1 MIYINLSVL
10 LLNYKIVNR
19 MVICMENKD
28 TRTRKYW
35 STSTDHELYDKLKLF
50 SSRSRIPVARLLDE
64 AIEDL
69 LLKHKEISEKTKT
82 P

>member
-1 MIYINLSVL
+1 ME
-10 LLNYKIVNR
+10 KTRNR
-19 MVICMENKD
+19 KH
-28 TRTRKYW
+28 W
-35 STSTDHELYDKLKLF
+35 STSTDHELYEKLKMF
-50 SSRSRIPVARLLDE
+50 SDRSRIPVSKLIDE

>member
-1 MIYINLSVL
+1 MGDNKV
-10 LLNYKIVNR
+10 KNR
-19 MVICMENKD
+19 KH
-28 TRTRKYW
+28 W
-35 STSTDHELYDKLKLF
+35 STSTDHELYEKLKTF
-50 SSRSRIPVARLLDE
+50 SEKSRIPVSKLLDE